1 MELLKNLN
9 SVQRTAAIKAM
20 TANDYLLLRGLP
32 GTGKTQTLT
41 TIIRLLMMM
50 GKSILIT
57 SHTHSAV
64 DNVLLRLLRDE
75 PDIQFLRLGAK
86 GRIKAPLWPYAESE
100 LTKDCRTPDDFEEV
114 YNRYVILKKY
124 FLFFLHLCENFF
136 LEHRCRDMPGCS
148 TCYVDA

>member
-1 MELLKNLN
+1 MQYMYVLI
-9 SVQRTAAIKAM
+9 S
-20 TANDYLLLRGLP
+20 

-41 TIIRLLMMM
+41 AIIRLLVMM

-86 GRIKAPLWPYAESE
+86 GRVKTELWQYTESE
-100 LTKDCRTPDDFEEV
+100 LTKDCRTPEDLQQV
-114 YNRYVILKKY
+114 YNRYVCHVFYIVDVYEYEKY
-124 FLFFLHLCENFF
+124 
-136 LEHRCRDMPGCS
+136 
-148 TCYVDA
+148 